1 MNGRSKKD
9 IEALADWLLSQAKAR
24 GAKDADI
31 QYSEGEGT
39 SLSLKDGEVEESVSG
54 ASSMLGIRVIMP
66 DGRQG
71 TACGNRFDKQFISD
85 LSDWA
90 ISNARAAEPEEGVS
104 LYKGSQLFA
113 DPKIMCE
120 DAEISCITAQDRMKN
135 CRLLTEL
142 AHSDK
147 RIASVRAAGWQ
158 DGNGKDFYASTE
170 GLCGWESGSSVGC
183 DLLVLAQ
190 DGKYTELGGYGKT
203 SRKLQDINLENIA
216 TRAVKDTVQSLG
228 GQPVRTG
235 NYTVVIEPEAAAA
248 LVDIIGEL
256 FCATDIQKNCS
267 MMKGRLGKQVASS
280 CFSLSDNGRIPWQA
294 GTSCWDAEGVPTQE
308 TRLIENGVAMHYLYN
323 LQSAYKDKTDSTGNC
338 VRGFSTLPDVGCSN
352 LVVKGGTETS
362 QALIKGLKRAI
373 YLTEFMGLHTI
384 DAVSGDFSVGAKGL
398 LIENGEFTAPV
409 SGITIASN
417 LIDFIKNITAVGSDV
432 KFYGSVATAALVVE
446 NVTVAGE

>member
-1 MNGRSKKD
+1 MTKNET
-9 IEALADWLLSQAKAR
+9 EAMAEWLLSQAKAR
-24 GAKDADI
+24 GAKGADI
-31 QYSEGEGT
+31 QYAEGEGT

-54 ASSMLGIRVIMP
+54 ASSMLGIRVILS

-71 TACGNRFDKQFISD
+71 AACGNRFDKES
-85 LSDWA
+85 LSGLADWA
-90 ISNARAAEPEEGVS
+90 ISNARASEPEEGVS
-104 LYKGSQLFA
+104 LYKGVQLFA
-113 DPKIMCE
+113 DPEIMCE
-120 DAEISCITAQDRMKN
+120 DSEISRITAQDRMKS
-135 CRLLTEL
+135 CKLLTEL

-147 RIASVRAAGWQ
+147 KITAVRAAAWH

-170 GLCGWESGSSVGC
+170 GLHGWENGSSAGC
-183 DLLVLAQ
+183 ELVVLAQ
-190 DGKYTELGGYGKT
+190 DGSFTELGGYGKT
-203 SRKLQDINLENIA
+203 SRRLQDINLEQIA
-216 TRAVKDTVQSLG
+216 ARAVKDTVQALG
-228 GQPVRTG
+228 GNAVSTG
-235 NYTVVIEPEAAAA
+235 NYTVVIEAEAAAA
-248 LVDIIGEL
+248 LVDIIGDL

-267 MMKGRLGKQVASS
+267 MMKGRLGEQVASS

-294 GTSCWDAEGVPTQE
+294 GTSCWDSEGVPTRE
-308 TRLIENGVAMHYLYN
+308 TPLIENGVAMNYLYN
-323 LQSAYKDKTDSTGNC
+323 LQSAYKDKTNSTGNC

-417 LIDFIKNITAVGSDV
+417 LIDFIKNITAVGSDI